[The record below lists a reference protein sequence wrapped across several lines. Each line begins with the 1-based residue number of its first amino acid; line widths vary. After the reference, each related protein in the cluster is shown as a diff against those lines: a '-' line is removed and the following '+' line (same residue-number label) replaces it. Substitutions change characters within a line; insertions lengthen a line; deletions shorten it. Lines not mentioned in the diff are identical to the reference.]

1 MLRKIIF
8 EELGKRLYFSVYDLA
23 EILGITRESA
33 MVLAT
38 RYTKSGLF
46 IRVKKDFYILS
57 SNWLRYNDDDFMKI
71 ANLIQVPSYISFMTA
86 LNIYGITTQVL
97 RGYYESVALKRT
109 LNLKVNDVIFNYY
122 KIKKDYYF
130 DFIRKG
136 EIFIGTKEKAFLDA
150 VYLFSF
156 GKYRLD
162 FDAIDIRKLDIKKLK
177 RLLAN
182 YPEKTVKIIKHKCK
196 I

>member
-8 EELGKRLYFSVYDLA
+8 EELGKRLYFSVSDLA

-109 LNLKVNDVIFNYY
+109 LNLKINNIVFSYY

-162 FDAIDIRKLDIKKLK
+162 FDAIDIRKLEIKKLK

>member
-8 EELGKRLYFSVYDLA
+8 EELGKRLYFSVSDLA

-57 SNWLRYNDDDFMKI
+57 SNWLRYNDDNFMKI

-109 LNLKVNDVIFNYY
+109 LNLKINNIVFSYY

-162 FDAIDIRKLDIKKLK
+162 FDAIDIRKLELKKLK